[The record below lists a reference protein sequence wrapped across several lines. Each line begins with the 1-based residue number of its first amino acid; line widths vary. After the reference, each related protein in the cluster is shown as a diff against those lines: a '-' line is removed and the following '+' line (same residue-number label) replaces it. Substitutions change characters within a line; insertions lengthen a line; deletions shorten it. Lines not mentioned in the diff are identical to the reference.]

1 MKLNKLSFA
10 LFAAG
15 LSSWALAASPFTI
28 QDIRIEGLQ
37 RTDASTVLGYLPVKV
52 GSTFTDGEGEQMI
65 KNLYATGLFDDVRV
79 ETMGNQVLLTV
90 VERPIINTLTVTGG
104 KTFPSDTIKK
114 NLDSFG
120 LGQSQPFNQAIL
132 NQAVAGLQ
140 QEYANQGK
148 LSATITPEVTRL
160 SRNRVDI
167 TLKVNEGETTHIKE
181 IDFEGNQHFSDRTLR
196 RQMQLDRNGLLSW
209 LSKDDRFSDEKFR
222 QDLQS
227 ITDFYQ
233 NEGYFEG
240 RVEDADVRLNADRT
254 EQTLWIK
261 VHEGERY
268 RWGKVNIEGDFRE
281 VPREEL
287 EALLKMREG
296 KYYNRSQMVES
307 LQSIQDRMG
316 QAGYALAQVA
326 VQPQPDQANRTVDFT
341 LVVNPGRKFYVNQ
354 IHISGNNKTRD
365 AVIRRE
371 MRQTE
376 AAPYDAA
383 KINRSKDRIQLLGYF
398 DDVKVETR
406 PLPDTPDQVDIDVSV
421 KERSTGSV
429 EVAAGWVQD
438 TGLVLSA
445 GVAQDNLFGTG
456 KSANFRIARGKTQ
469 NTASL
474 SFTDPYFTPDGVSLG
489 YDVYYRGFMPY
500 KSSSSSSGSN
510 NYETTRIG
518 LGARMGVPVTEYDRI
533 NFGLGVEHLTVKL
546 HGNRDNQP
554 YRYQEFIRNHGEK
567 NWILKGNIGWGRN
580 KTDDALWP
588 TRGYT
593 TSVNADLGLPGGN
606 LQYYILTHDQRWFF
620 PLSKDFTLMLSGEIG
635 YSGKY
640 GSTSNVPF
648 FNNFYGG
655 GLGSVRG
662 YESGS
667 LGPKVYENYN
677 GSTNIVNYG
686 GTYKAYAS
694 AELLFPFPG
703 VKDQR
708 SVRLSLFAD
717 AGSVWDGKTYNPRSY
732 GPTNPNGTNGYY
744 LQDHHSTFSKELR
757 YSVGAALTWLSP
769 LGPMK
774 FSFARPMKRQ
784 DRDQIQRFQF
794 QLGTTF

>member
-1 MKLNKLSFA
+1 MKLNKLTFS

-15 LSSWALAASPFTI
+15 LSSWALAAAPFTI

-37 RTDASTVLGYLPVKV
+37 RTDPSTVLGHLPVKV
-52 GSTFTDGEGEQMI
+52 GSTFTDGEGEQII

-104 KTFPSDTIKK
+104 KTLPSDAIKK

-120 LGQSQPFNQAIL
+120 LGQSQPFNQSIL

-148 LSATITPEVTRL
+148 LSATITPEISRL

-167 TLKVNEGETTHIKE
+167 TLKIDEGPTTHIKE
-181 IDFEGNQHFSDRTLR
+181 IDFEGNQHFSNRTLR
-196 RQMQLDRNGLLSW
+196 RQMQMDRHGMLSW

-233 NEGYFEG
+233 NEGFFEG
-240 RVEDADVRLNADRT
+240 RVQDADVRYNADRT

-268 RWGKVNIEGDFRE
+268 HWGKVRIEGDTRE

-296 KYYNRSQMVES
+296 RRYNRSQMVES
-307 LQSIQDRMG
+307 LQAIQDRMG
-316 QAGYALAQVA
+316 QAGYALAQVG
-326 VQPQPDQANRTVDFT
+326 VQPQPDPANHTVDFVLT
-341 LVVNPGRKFYVNQ
+341 VNPGRKYYVNQ

-376 AAPYDAA
+376 AAPYDSA
-383 KINRSKDRIQLLGYF
+383 KLNRSKDRIQLLGYF

-406 PLPDTPDQVDIDVSV
+406 PLPDTPDQVDVDVSV

-489 YDVYYRGFMPY
+489 YDIYYRGFMPY
-500 KSSSSSSGSN
+500 KSSSSSSSN

-518 LGARMGVPVTEYDRI
+518 LGARMGVPVTEYDRV
-533 NFGLGVEHLTVKL
+533 NFGLAVEHLNVKL
-546 HGNRDNQP
+546 HGDVNYQP
-554 YRYQEFIRNHGEK
+554 YRYRQFLQEHGEK

-593 TSVNADLGLPGGN
+593 TSVNADLGLPGGD
-606 LQYYILTHDQRWFF
+606 LKYYILTHDQRWFF
-620 PLSKDFTLMLSGEIG
+620 PLSKSFTLMLGGEVG
-635 YSGKY
+635 YAGSY
-640 GSTSNVPF
+640 GGTSSVPF

-667 LGPKVYENYN
+667 LGPKVYEIYGN
-677 GSTNIVNYG
+677 SRNIVNYG

-708 SVRLSLFAD
+708 SVRLSVFAD
-717 AGSVWDGKTYNPRSY
+717 AGSVWDGKTYNTGAYSSA
-732 GPTNPNGTNGYY
+732 NPYGTNGYY
-744 LQDHHSTFSKELR
+744 SQDHRSTFSNELR

-774 FSFARPMKRQ
+774 FSFAHPMRRR
-784 DRDQIQRFQF
+784 DNDQIQRFQF

>member
-1 MKLNKLSFA
+1 MKLNKLTFS

-15 LSSWALAASPFTI
+15 LSSWALAAAPFTI

-37 RTDASTVLGYLPVKV
+37 RTDPSTVLGHLPVKV
-52 GSTFTDGEGEQMI
+52 GSTFTDGEGEQII

-104 KTFPSDTIKK
+104 KTLPSDAIKK

-148 LSATITPEVTRL
+148 LSATITPEISRL

-167 TLKVNEGETTHIKE
+167 TLKIDEGPTTHIKE
-181 IDFEGNQHFSDRTLR
+181 IDFEGNQHFSNRTLR
-196 RQMQLDRNGLLSW
+196 RQMQMDRHGMLSW

-233 NEGYFEG
+233 NEGFFEG
-240 RVEDADVRLNADRT
+240 RVQDADVRYNADRT

-268 RWGKVNIEGDFRE
+268 HWGKVRIEGDTRE

-296 KYYNRSQMVES
+296 RRYNRSQMVES
-307 LQSIQDRMG
+307 LQAIQDRMG
-316 QAGYALAQVA
+316 QAGYALAQVG
-326 VQPQPDQANRTVDFT
+326 VQPQPDQANHIVDFVLT
-341 LVVNPGRKFYVNQ
+341 VNPGRKYYVNQ

-376 AAPYDAA
+376 AAPYDSA
-383 KINRSKDRIQLLGYF
+383 KLNRSKDRIQLLGYF

-406 PLPDTPDQVDIDVSV
+406 PLPDTPDQVDVDVSV

-489 YDVYYRGFMPY
+489 YDIYYRGFMPY
-500 KSSSSSSGSN
+500 KSSSSSSSN

-518 LGARMGVPVTEYDRI
+518 LGARMGVPVTEYDRV
-533 NFGLGVEHLTVKL
+533 NFGLAVEHLNVKL
-546 HGNRDNQP
+546 HGDVNYQP
-554 YRYQEFIRNHGEK
+554 YRYRQFLQEHGEK

-593 TSVNADLGLPGGN
+593 TSVNADLGLPGGD
-606 LQYYILTHDQRWFF
+606 LKYYILTHDQRWFF
-620 PLSKDFTLMLSGEIG
+620 PLSKSFTLMLGGEVG
-635 YSGKY
+635 YAGSY
-640 GSTSNVPF
+640 GGTSSVPF

-667 LGPKVYENYN
+667 LGPKVYEIYGN
-677 GSTNIVNYG
+677 SRNIVNYG

-708 SVRLSLFAD
+708 SVRLSVFAD
-717 AGSVWDGKTYNPRSY
+717 AGSVWDGKTYNTGAYSSA
-732 GPTNPNGTNGYY
+732 NPYGTNGYY
-744 LQDHHSTFSKELR
+744 SQDHRSTFSNELR

-774 FSFARPMKRQ
+774 FSFAHPMRR
-784 DRDQIQRFQF
+784 RDNDQLQRFQF

>member
-1 MKLNKLSFA
+1 MKLNKLTFS

-15 LSSWALAASPFTI
+15 LSSWALAAAPFTI

-37 RTDASTVLGYLPVKV
+37 RTDPSTVLGHLPVKV
-52 GSTFTDGEGEQMI
+52 GSTFTDGEGEQII

-104 KTFPSDTIKK
+104 KTLPSDAIKK

-120 LGQSQPFNQAIL
+120 LGQSQPFNQSIL

-148 LSATITPEVTRL
+148 LSATITPEISRL

-167 TLKVNEGETTHIKE
+167 TLKIEEGPTTHIKE
-181 IDFEGNQHFSDRTLR
+181 IDFEGNQHFSNRTLR
-196 RQMQLDRNGLLSW
+196 RQMQMDRHGMLSW

-233 NEGYFEG
+233 NEGFFEG
-240 RVEDADVRLNADRT
+240 RVQDADVRYNADRT

-268 RWGKVNIEGDFRE
+268 RWGKVRIEGDTRE

-296 KYYNRSQMVES
+296 RRYNRSQMVES
-307 LQSIQDRMG
+307 LQAIQDRMG
-316 QAGYALAQVA
+316 QAGYALAQVG
-326 VQPQPDQANRTVDFT
+326 VQPQPDQANHIVDFVLT
-341 LVVNPGRKFYVNQ
+341 VNPGRKYYVNQ

-376 AAPYDAA
+376 AAPYDSA
-383 KINRSKDRIQLLGYF
+383 KLNRSKDRIQLLGYF

-406 PLPDTPDQVDIDVSV
+406 PLPDTPDQVDVDVSV

-489 YDVYYRGFMPY
+489 YDIYYRGFMPY
-500 KSSSSSSGSN
+500 KSSSSSSSN

-518 LGARMGVPVTEYDRI
+518 LGARMGVPVTEYDRV
-533 NFGLGVEHLTVKL
+533 NFGLAVEHLNVKL
-546 HGNRDNQP
+546 HGDVNYQP
-554 YRYQEFIRNHGEK
+554 YRYRQFLQEHGEK

-593 TSVNADLGLPGGN
+593 TSVNADLGLPGGD
-606 LQYYILTHDQRWFF
+606 LKYYILTHDQRWFF
-620 PLSKDFTLMLSGEIG
+620 PLSKSFTLMLGGEVG
-635 YSGKY
+635 YASSY
-640 GSTSNVPF
+640 GGTSSVPF

-667 LGPKVYENYN
+667 LGPKVYEIYGN
-677 GSTNIVNYG
+677 SRNIVNYG

-708 SVRLSLFAD
+708 SVRLSVFAD
-717 AGSVWDGKTYNPRSY
+717 AGSVWDGKTYNTGAYSSA
-732 GPTNPNGTNGYY
+732 NPYGTNGYY
-744 LQDHHSTFSKELR
+744 SQDHRSTFSNELR

-774 FSFARPMKRQ
+774 FSFAHPMRRR
-784 DRDQIQRFQF
+784 DNDQIQRFQF

>member
-1 MKLNKLSFA
+1 MKLNKLTFS

-15 LSSWALAASPFTI
+15 LSSWALAAAPFTI

-37 RTDASTVLGYLPVKV
+37 RTDPSTVLGHLPVKV
-52 GSTFTDGEGEQMI
+52 GSTFTDGEGEQII

-104 KTFPSDTIKK
+104 KTLPSDAIKK

-120 LGQSQPFNQAIL
+120 LGQSQPFNQSIL

-148 LSATITPEVTRL
+148 LSATITPEISRL

-167 TLKVNEGETTHIKE
+167 TLKIEEGPTTHIKE
-181 IDFEGNQHFSDRTLR
+181 IDFEGNQHFSNRTLR
-196 RQMQLDRNGLLSW
+196 RQMQMDRHGMLSW

-233 NEGYFEG
+233 NEGFFEG
-240 RVEDADVRLNADRT
+240 RVQDADVRYNADRT

-268 RWGKVNIEGDFRE
+268 RWGKVRIEGDTRE

-296 KYYNRSQMVES
+296 RRYNRSQMVES
-307 LQSIQDRMG
+307 LQAIQDRMG
-316 QAGYALAQVA
+316 QAGYALAQVG
-326 VQPQPDQANRTVDFT
+326 VQPQPDQANHIVDFVLT
-341 LVVNPGRKFYVNQ
+341 VNPGRKYYVNQ

-376 AAPYDAA
+376 AAPYDSA
-383 KINRSKDRIQLLGYF
+383 KLNRSKDRIQLLGYF

-406 PLPDTPDQVDIDVSV
+406 PLPDTPDQVDVDVSV

-489 YDVYYRGFMPY
+489 YDIYYRGFMPY
-500 KSSSSSSGSN
+500 KSSSSSSSN

-518 LGARMGVPVTEYDRI
+518 LGARMGVPVTEYDRV
-533 NFGLGVEHLTVKL
+533 NFGLAVEHLNVKL
-546 HGNRDNQP
+546 HGDVNYQP
-554 YRYQEFIRNHGEK
+554 YRYRQFLQEHGEK

-593 TSVNADLGLPGGN
+593 TSVNADLGLPGGD
-606 LQYYILTHDQRWFF
+606 LKYYILTHDQRWFF
-620 PLSKDFTLMLSGEIG
+620 PLSKSFTLMLGGEVG
-635 YSGKY
+635 YAGSY
-640 GSTSNVPF
+640 GGTSSVPF

-667 LGPKVYENYN
+667 LGPKVYEIYGN
-677 GSTNIVNYG
+677 SRNIVNYG

-708 SVRLSLFAD
+708 SVRLSVFAD
-717 AGSVWDGKTYNPRSY
+717 AGSVWDGKTYNTGAYSSA
-732 GPTNPNGTNGYY
+732 NPYGTNGYY
-744 LQDHHSTFSKELR
+744 SQDHRSTFSNELR

-774 FSFARPMKRQ
+774 FSFAHPMRRR
-784 DRDQIQRFQF
+784 DNDQIQRFQF

>member
-1 MKLNKLSFA
+1 MKLNKLTFS

-15 LSSWALAASPFTI
+15 LSSWALAAAPFTI

-37 RTDASTVLGYLPVKV
+37 RTDPSTVLGHLPVKV
-52 GSTFTDGEGEQMI
+52 GSTFTDGEGEQII

-104 KTFPSDTIKK
+104 KTLPSDAIKK

-120 LGQSQPFNQAIL
+120 LGQSQPFNQSIL

-148 LSATITPEVTRL
+148 LSATITPEISRL

-167 TLKVNEGETTHIKE
+167 TLKIDEGPTTHIKE
-181 IDFEGNQHFSDRTLR
+181 IDFEGNQHFSNRTLR
-196 RQMQLDRNGLLSW
+196 RQMQMDRHGMLSW

-233 NEGYFEG
+233 NEGFFEG
-240 RVEDADVRLNADRT
+240 RVQDADVRYNADRT

-268 RWGKVNIEGDFRE
+268 RWGKVRIEGDTRE

-296 KYYNRSQMVES
+296 RRYNRSQMVES
-307 LQSIQDRMG
+307 LQAIQDRMG
-316 QAGYALAQVA
+316 QAGYALAQVG
-326 VQPQPDQANRTVDFT
+326 VQPQPDQANHIVDFVLT
-341 LVVNPGRKFYVNQ
+341 VNPGRKYYVNQ

-376 AAPYDAA
+376 AAPYDSA
-383 KINRSKDRIQLLGYF
+383 KLNRSKDRIQLLGYF

-406 PLPDTPDQVDIDVSV
+406 PLPDTPDQVDVDVSV

-489 YDVYYRGFMPY
+489 YDIYYRGFMPY
-500 KSSSSSSGSN
+500 KSSSSSSSN

-518 LGARMGVPVTEYDRI
+518 LGARMGVPVTEYDRV
-533 NFGLGVEHLTVKL
+533 NFGLAVEHLNVKL
-546 HGNRDNQP
+546 HGDVNYQP
-554 YRYQEFIRNHGEK
+554 YRYRQFLQEHGEK

-593 TSVNADLGLPGGN
+593 TSVNADLGLPGGD
-606 LQYYILTHDQRWFF
+606 LKYYILTHDQRWFF
-620 PLSKDFTLMLSGEIG
+620 PLSKSFTLMLGGEVG
-635 YSGKY
+635 YAGSY
-640 GSTSNVPF
+640 GGTSSVPF

-667 LGPKVYENYN
+667 LGPKVYEIYGN
-677 GSTNIVNYG
+677 SRNIVNYG

-708 SVRLSLFAD
+708 SVRLSVFAD
-717 AGSVWDGKTYNPRSY
+717 AGSVWDGKTYNTGAYSSA
-732 GPTNPNGTNGYY
+732 NPYGTNGYY
-744 LQDHHSTFSKELR
+744 SQDHRSTFSNELR

-774 FSFARPMKRQ
+774 FSFAHPMRRR
-784 DRDQIQRFQF
+784 DNDQIQRFQF

>member
-1 MKLNKLSFA
+1 MDF
-10 LFAAG
+10 
-15 LSSWALAASPFTI
+15 
-28 QDIRIEGLQ
+28 
-37 RTDASTVLGYLPVKV
+37 VL
-52 GSTFTDGEGEQMI
+52 T
-65 KNLYATGLFDDVRV
+65 
-79 ETMGNQVLLTV
+79 
-90 VERPIINTLTVTGG
+90 
-104 KTFPSDTIKK
+104 
-114 NLDSFG
+114 
-120 LGQSQPFNQAIL
+120 
-132 NQAVAGLQ
+132 
-140 QEYANQGK
+140 
-148 LSATITPEVTRL
+148 
-160 SRNRVDI
+160 
-167 TLKVNEGETTHIKE
+167 
-181 IDFEGNQHFSDRTLR
+181 
-196 RQMQLDRNGLLSW
+196 
-209 LSKDDRFSDEKFR
+209 
-222 QDLQS
+222 
-227 ITDFYQ
+227 
-233 NEGYFEG
+233 
-240 RVEDADVRLNADRT
+240 
-254 EQTLWIK
+254 
-261 VHEGERY
+261 
-268 RWGKVNIEGDFRE
+268 
-281 VPREEL
+281 
-287 EALLKMREG
+287 
-296 KYYNRSQMVES
+296 
-307 LQSIQDRMG
+307 
-316 QAGYALAQVA
+316 
-326 VQPQPDQANRTVDFT
+326 
-341 LVVNPGRKFYVNQ
+341 VNPGRKYYVNQ

-376 AAPYDAA
+376 AAPYDSA
-383 KINRSKDRIQLLGYF
+383 KLNRSKDRIQLLGYF

-406 PLPDTPDQVDIDVSV
+406 PLPDTPDQVDVDVSV

-489 YDVYYRGFMPY
+489 YDIYYRGFMPY
-500 KSSSSSSGSN
+500 KSSSSSSSN

-518 LGARMGVPVTEYDRI
+518 LGARMGVPVTEYDRV
-533 NFGLGVEHLTVKL
+533 NFGLAVEHLNVKL
-546 HGNRDNQP
+546 HGDVNYQP
-554 YRYQEFIRNHGEK
+554 YRYRQFLQEHGEK

-593 TSVNADLGLPGGN
+593 TSVNADLGLPGGD
-606 LQYYILTHDQRWFF
+606 LKYYILTHDQRWFF
-620 PLSKDFTLMLSGEIG
+620 PLSKSFTLMLGGEVG
-635 YSGKY
+635 YAGSY
-640 GSTSNVPF
+640 GGTSSVPF

-667 LGPKVYENYN
+667 LGPKVYEIYGN
-677 GSTNIVNYG
+677 SRNIVNYG

-708 SVRLSLFAD
+708 SVRLSVFAD
-717 AGSVWDGKTYNPRSY
+717 AGSVWDGKTYNTGAYSSA
-732 GPTNPNGTNGYY
+732 NPYGTNGYY
-744 LQDHHSTFSKELR
+744 SQDHRSTFSNELR

-774 FSFARPMKRQ
+774 FSFAHPMRRR
-784 DRDQIQRFQF
+784 DNDQIQRFQF

>member
-1 MKLNKLSFA
+1 MKLNKLTFS

-15 LSSWALAASPFTI
+15 LSSWALAAAPFTI

-37 RTDASTVLGYLPVKV
+37 RTDPSTVLGYLPVKV
-52 GSTFTDGEGEQMI
+52 GGTFTDGEGEQII

-79 ETMGNQVLLTV
+79 EIMGNQVLLTV

-104 KTFPSDTIKK
+104 KTLPSDAIKK

-148 LSATITPEVTRL
+148 LSATITPEISRL

-167 TLKVNEGETTHIKE
+167 TLKIDEGPTTHIKE
-181 IDFEGNQHFSDRTLR
+181 IDFEGNQHFSNRTLR
-196 RQMQLDRNGLLSW
+196 HQMQMDRHGMLSW

-222 QDLQS
+222 QDLQA

-233 NEGYFEG
+233 NEGFFEG
-240 RVEDADVRLNADRT
+240 RVQDADVRYNADRT

-261 VHEGERY
+261 VHEGKRY
-268 RWGKVNIEGDFRE
+268 RWGKVRIEGDTRE

-296 KYYNRSQMVES
+296 RRYNRSQMVES
-307 LQSIQDRMG
+307 LQAIQDRMG
-316 QAGYALAQVA
+316 QAGYALAQVG
-326 VQPQPDQANRTVDFT
+326 VQPQPDQANHTVDFVLT
-341 LVVNPGRKFYVNQ
+341 VNPGRKYYVNQ

-376 AAPYDAA
+376 AAPYDSA
-383 KINRSKDRIQLLGYF
+383 KLNRSKDRIQLLGYF

-406 PLPDTPDQVDIDVSV
+406 PLPDTPDQVDVDVSV

-489 YDVYYRGFMPY
+489 YDIYYRGYMPY
-500 KSSSSSSGSN
+500 KSSSSTSSN

-518 LGARMGVPVTEYDRI
+518 LGARMGVPITEYDRI

-546 HGNRDNQP
+546 HGDETYQP
-554 YRYQEFIRNHGEK
+554 YRYRQFIQEHGEK
-567 NWILKGNIGWGRN
+567 NWIVKGNIGWGRN

-593 TSVNADLGLPGGN
+593 TSVNADLGLPGGD
-606 LQYYILTHDQRWFF
+606 LKYYILTHDQRWFF
-620 PLSKDFTLMLSGEIG
+620 PLSKSFTLMLGGEVG
-635 YSGKY
+635 YAGSY
-640 GSTSNVPF
+640 GGTSSVPF

-667 LGPKVYENYN
+667 LGPKVYEIYGN
-677 GSTNIVNYG
+677 SRNIVNYG

-708 SVRLSLFAD
+708 SVRLSVFAD
-717 AGSVWDGKTYNPRSY
+717 AGSVWDGKTYNTGAYSA
-732 GPTNPNGTNGYY
+732 TNPYGTNGYY
-744 LQDHHSTFSKELR
+744 SQDHRSTFSNELR

-774 FSFARPMKRQ
+774 FSFAHPMRRR
-784 DRDQIQRFQF
+784 DNDQIQRFQF

>member
-1 MKLNKLSFA
+1 MKLNKLTFS

-15 LSSWALAASPFTI
+15 LSSWALAAAPFTI

-37 RTDASTVLGYLPVKV
+37 RTDPSTVLGHLPVKV
-52 GSTFTDGEGEQMI
+52 GSTFTDGEGEQII

-104 KTFPSDTIKK
+104 KTLPSDAIKK

-120 LGQSQPFNQAIL
+120 LGQSQPFNQSIL

-148 LSATITPEVTRL
+148 LSATITPEISRL

-167 TLKVNEGETTHIKE
+167 TLKIDEGPTTHIKE
-181 IDFEGNQHFSDRTLR
+181 IDFEGNQHFSNRTLR
-196 RQMQLDRNGLLSW
+196 RQMQMDRHGMLSW

-233 NEGYFEG
+233 NEGFFEG
-240 RVEDADVRLNADRT
+240 RVQDADVRYNADRT

-268 RWGKVNIEGDFRE
+268 RWGKVRIEGDTRE

-296 KYYNRSQMVES
+296 RRYNRSQMVES
-307 LQSIQDRMG
+307 LQAIQDRMG
-316 QAGYALAQVA
+316 QAGYALAQVG
-326 VQPQPDQANRTVDFT
+326 VQPQPDQANHIVDFVLT
-341 LVVNPGRKFYVNQ
+341 VNPGRKYYVNQ

-376 AAPYDAA
+376 AAPYDSA
-383 KINRSKDRIQLLGYF
+383 KLNRSKDRIQLLGYF

-406 PLPDTPDQVDIDVSV
+406 PLPDTPDQVDVDVSV

-489 YDVYYRGFMPY
+489 YDIYYRGFMPY
-500 KSSSSSSGSN
+500 KSSSSSSSN

-518 LGARMGVPVTEYDRI
+518 LGARMGVPVTEYDRV
-533 NFGLGVEHLTVKL
+533 NFGLAVEHLNVKL
-546 HGNRDNQP
+546 HGDVNYQP
-554 YRYQEFIRNHGEK
+554 YRYRQFLQEHGEK

-593 TSVNADLGLPGGN
+593 TSVNADLGLPGGD
-606 LQYYILTHDQRWFF
+606 LKYYILTHDQRWFF
-620 PLSKDFTLMLSGEIG
+620 PLSKSFTLMLGGEVG
-635 YSGKY
+635 YAGSY
-640 GSTSNVPF
+640 GGTSSVPF

-667 LGPKVYENYN
+667 LGPKVYEIYGN
-677 GSTNIVNYG
+677 SRNIVNYG

-708 SVRLSLFAD
+708 SVRLSVFAD
-717 AGSVWDGKTYNPRSY
+717 AGSVWDGKTYNTDAYSSA
-732 GPTNPNGTNGYY
+732 NPYGTNGYY
-744 LQDHHSTFSKELR
+744 SQDHRSTFSNELR

-774 FSFARPMKRQ
+774 FSFAHPMRRR
-784 DRDQIQRFQF
+784 DNDQIQRFQF

>member
-1 MKLNKLSFA
+1 MKLNKLTFS

-15 LSSWALAASPFTI
+15 LSSWALAAAPFTI

-37 RTDASTVLGYLPVKV
+37 RTDPSTVLGHLPVKV
-52 GSTFTDGEGEQMI
+52 GSTFTDGEGEQII

-104 KTFPSDTIKK
+104 KTLPSDAIKK

-148 LSATITPEVTRL
+148 LSATITPEISRL

-167 TLKVNEGETTHIKE
+167 TLKIDEGPTTHIKE
-181 IDFEGNQHFSDRTLR
+181 IDFEGNQHFSNRTLR
-196 RQMQLDRNGLLSW
+196 RQMQMDRHGMLSW

-233 NEGYFEG
+233 NEGFFEG
-240 RVEDADVRLNADRT
+240 RVQDADVRYNSDRT

-268 RWGKVNIEGDFRE
+268 RWGKVRIEGDTRE

-296 KYYNRSQMVES
+296 RRYNRSQMVES
-307 LQSIQDRMG
+307 LQAIQDRMG
-316 QAGYALAQVA
+316 QAGYALAQVG
-326 VQPQPDQANRTVDFT
+326 VQPQPDQANHTVDFVLT
-341 LVVNPGRKFYVNQ
+341 VNPGRKYYVNQ

-376 AAPYDAA
+376 AAPYDSA
-383 KINRSKDRIQLLGYF
+383 KLNRSKDRIQLLGYF

-406 PLPDTPDQVDIDVSV
+406 PLPDTPDQVDVDVSV

-474 SFTDPYFTPDGVSLG
+474 
-489 YDVYYRGFMPY
+489 
-500 KSSSSSSGSN
+500 
-510 NYETTRIG
+510 
-518 LGARMGVPVTEYDRI
+518 
-533 NFGLGVEHLTVKL
+533 
-546 HGNRDNQP
+546 
-554 YRYQEFIRNHGEK
+554 
-567 NWILKGNIGWGRN
+567 
-580 KTDDALWP
+580 
-588 TRGYT
+588 
-593 TSVNADLGLPGGN
+593 
-606 LQYYILTHDQRWFF
+606 
-620 PLSKDFTLMLSGEIG
+620 
-635 YSGKY
+635 
-640 GSTSNVPF
+640 
-648 FNNFYGG
+648 
-655 GLGSVRG
+655 
-662 YESGS
+662 
-667 LGPKVYENYN
+667 
-677 GSTNIVNYG
+677 
-686 GTYKAYAS
+686 
-694 AELLFPFPG
+694 
-703 VKDQR
+703 
-708 SVRLSLFAD
+708 
-717 AGSVWDGKTYNPRSY
+717 
-732 GPTNPNGTNGYY
+732 
-744 LQDHHSTFSKELR
+744 
-757 YSVGAALTWLSP
+757 
-769 LGPMK
+769 
-774 FSFARPMKRQ
+774 
-784 DRDQIQRFQF
+784 
-794 QLGTTF
+794 

>member
-1 MKLNKLSFA
+1 MKLNKLTFS

-15 LSSWALAASPFTI
+15 LSSWALAAAPFTI

-37 RTDASTVLGYLPVKV
+37 RTDPSTVLGHLPVKV
-52 GSTFTDGEGEQMI
+52 GSTFTDGEGEQII

-104 KTFPSDTIKK
+104 KTLPSDAIKK

-148 LSATITPEVTRL
+148 LSATITPEISRL

-167 TLKVNEGETTHIKE
+167 TLKIDEGPTTHIKE
-181 IDFEGNQHFSDRTLR
+181 IDFEGNQHFSNRTLR
-196 RQMQLDRNGLLSW
+196 RQMQMDRHGMLSW

-233 NEGYFEG
+233 NEGFFEG
-240 RVEDADVRLNADRT
+240 RVQDADVRYNSDRT

-268 RWGKVNIEGDFRE
+268 RWGKVRIEGDTRE

-287 EALLKMREG
+287 ETLLKMREG
-296 KYYNRSQMVES
+296 RRYNRSQMVES
-307 LQSIQDRMG
+307 LQAIQDRMG
-316 QAGYALAQVA
+316 QAGYALAQVG
-326 VQPQPDQANRTVDFT
+326 VQPQPDQANHTVDFVLT
-341 LVVNPGRKFYVNQ
+341 VNPGRKYYVNQ

-376 AAPYDAA
+376 AAPYDSA
-383 KINRSKDRIQLLGYF
+383 KLNRSKDRIQLLGYF

-406 PLPDTPDQVDIDVSV
+406 PLPDTPDQVDVDVSV

-489 YDVYYRGFMPY
+489 YDIYYRGFMPY
-500 KSSSSSSGSN
+500 KSSSSSSSN

-518 LGARMGVPVTEYDRI
+518 LGARMGVPVTEYDRV
-533 NFGLGVEHLTVKL
+533 NFGLAVEHLNVKL
-546 HGNRDNQP
+546 HGDVNYQP
-554 YRYQEFIRNHGEK
+554 YRYRQFLQEHGEK

-593 TSVNADLGLPGGN
+593 TSVNADLGLPGGD
-606 LQYYILTHDQRWFF
+606 LKYYILTHDQRWFF
-620 PLSKDFTLMLSGEIG
+620 PLSKSFTLMLGGEVG
-635 YSGKY
+635 YAGSY
-640 GSTSNVPF
+640 GGTSSVPF

-667 LGPKVYENYN
+667 LGPKVYEIYGN
-677 GSTNIVNYG
+677 SRNIVNYG

-708 SVRLSLFAD
+708 SVRLSVFAD
-717 AGSVWDGKTYNPRSY
+717 AGSVWDGKTYNTGAYSSA
-732 GPTNPNGTNGYY
+732 NPYGTNGYY
-744 LQDHHSTFSKELR
+744 NQDHRSTFSNELR

-774 FSFARPMKRQ
+774 FSFAHPMRRR
-784 DRDQIQRFQF
+784 DNDQIQRFQF